1 MQCKYFYDIEKIP
14 CTGLRRL
21 EEAGSAHEPE
31 LLHRV
36 HREPREEQLRQP
48 EDAAE
53 TVELRQAGVLQRQEP
68 QEGPRRRGGTSFILE
83 SQVLR
88 PSPTVLHGTG
98 RWCCMTLQ
106 SDGLD
111 LIYKQWASGGMN
123 HESTTDPTKLRRMN
137 RKMT

>member
-1 MQCKYFYDIEKIP
+1 MQCKYFYDIGKIP

-68 QEGPRRRGGTSFILE
+68 QEGPRRRGGAAFILVE
-83 SQVLR
+83 SHIFVTL
-88 PSPTVLHGTG
+88 TAGIG
-98 RWCCMTLQ
+98 RCCCMTLQ

>member
-1 MQCKYFYDIEKIP
+1 MQCKYSYDIEKIP

-68 QEGPRRRGGTSFILE
+68 QEGPRRRGSAPHVVVDQSDDAEGVPAGCVEEGGRAERQDGHQELLQ
-83 SQVLR
+83 QVLQR
-88 PSPTVLHGTG
+88 GQVILVSY
-98 RWCCMTLQ
+98 W
-106 SDGLD
+106 
-111 LIYKQWASGGMN
+111 SGHHN
-123 HESTTDPTKLRRMN
+123 TPLSLVN
-137 RKMT
+137 V

>member
-68 QEGPRRRGGTSFILE
+68 QEGPRRRGETTFILK
-83 SQVLR
+83 SQFLL

-98 RWCCMTLQ
+98 R
-106 SDGLD
+106 LD
-111 LIYKQWASGGMN
+111 LIYKQGTEGIRRHIN

>member
-1 MQCKYFYDIEKIP
+1 MQCKYSYDIEKNP

-68 QEGPRRRGGTSFILE
+68 QEGPRRRGEDTFILE
-83 SQVLR
+83 SHIFVTL
-88 PSPTVLHGTG
+88 SHGAGTG
-98 RWCCMTLQ
+98 RWCCMTQQ

-111 LIYKQWASGGMN
+111 LIYKQGASGG
-123 HESTTDPTKLRRMN
+123 T
-137 RKMT
+137 

>member
-68 QEGPRRRGGTSFILE
+68 QEGPRRRGGAAFILE
-83 SQVLR
+83 SHIFVTL
-88 PSPTVLHGTG
+88 TAGTG
-98 RWCCMTLQ
+98 RWCCMTQQ

-123 HESTTDPTKLRRMN
+123 HESTTDPTKLCRPYE
-137 RKMT
+137 

>member
-68 QEGPRRRGGTSFILE
+68 QEGPRRRGGAAFILE
-83 SQVLR
+83 SHIFVTL
-88 PSPTVLHGTG
+88 TAGIG
-98 RWCCMTLQ
+98 RWCCMTQTQQ
-106 SDGLD
+106 SYGLD
-111 LIYKQWASGGMN
+111 LIYKQGASGG
-123 HESTTDPTKLRRMN
+123 T
-137 RKMT
+137 